1 MAYVVNISM
10 FKIVAFPYTRIFE
23 FPSLIEA
30 EGWIAEWDG
39 GRKYCHY
46 DLYSRIHVLLTVY
59 MIVVI

>member
-1 MAYVVNISM
+1 M